1 MYNQRLKMRIIF
13 RTLRCLVILSMAL
26 LLAYCDEE
34 SPTQSLPQACE
45 AQGVHAIAVL
55 DKNLTCIP
63 TNAFQD
69 GEEVLGPPDFS
80 AGDGKLELDGILSLG
95 LEGTITLYMGSCI
108 QDLAGPDIRVYQ
120 AVSTEAVAVSV
131 SQNEDGPF
139 VNIGESICNG
149 SCDFDL
155 AGSGLS
161 NIRVVRIQDRERIQ
175 FTDATCDN
183 AGPSPGADIDAVE
196 VLH

>member
-1 MYNQRLKMRIIF
+1 MVL
-13 RTLRCLVILSMAL
+13 TLIK
-26 LLAYCDEE
+26 CDEE
-34 SPTQSLPQACE
+34 SPTQSLPQACQ

-55 DKNLTCIP
+55 DKQLTCVP
-63 TNAFQD
+63 TNAFQEE
-69 GEEVLGPPDFS
+69 EEVLGPPDFS
-80 AGDGKLELDGILSLG
+80 QGEGKLELDGIISLG

-108 QDLAGPDIRVYQ
+108 QDLPGADIRVYQ
-120 AVSTEAVAVSV
+120 AVSTEAVGVFV
-131 SQNEDGPF
+131 SQDENGPF
-139 VNIGESICNG
+139 VSIGESVCNG

-155 AGSGLS
+155 AGSGLT
-161 NIRVVRIQDRERIQ
+161 NVRIVMIQDRERLQ

>member
-1 MYNQRLKMRIIF
+1 MRRFF
-13 RTLRCLVILSMAL
+13 RALRFLVLISIVL
-26 LLAYCDEE
+26 LLTNCDEE
-34 SPTQSLPQACE
+34 SPTQALPQACQ

-55 DKNLTCIP
+55 EKQLTCIP

-80 AGDGKLELDGILSLG
+80 QGEGKLELDGILSLG

-108 QDLAGPDIRVYQ
+108 QDLPGADIRVYQ
-120 AVSTEAVAVSV
+120 SVSTEAVGVFV
-131 SQNEDGPF
+131 SQNENGPF
-139 VNIGESICNG
+139 VSIGESICNG
-149 SCDFDL
+149 FCDFDL

-161 NIRVVRIQDRERIQ
+161 NVRIVMIQDRERTQ

>member
-1 MYNQRLKMRIIF
+1 MRTIF
-13 RTLRCLVILSMAL
+13 FGLRFSVLISMIL
-26 LLAYCDEE
+26 LLTKCDEE
-34 SPTQSLPQACE
+34 SPTQSLPQACQ

-55 DKNLTCIP
+55 DKHLTCIP

-69 GEEVLGPPDFS
+69 EEEVLGPPDFS
-80 AGDGKLELDGILSLG
+80 HGEGKLELDGILSLG

-120 AVSTEAVAVSV
+120 AVSTEAVALFV
-131 SQNEDGPF
+131 SQNENGPF
-139 VNIGESICNG
+139 INIGESICNG
-149 SCDFDL
+149 FCDFDL

-161 NIRVVRIQDRERIQ
+161 NVRIVMIQDRERIQ